1 MIKRKSVVLSDTEN
15 SNKKAVLSLEED
27 HVGLRGTLRLYN
39 FSRDLGGIS
48 SLGFYINQKVYK
60 AGLTFKSPMLYEF
73 FLDQN
78 EIPEAFSCAVINF
91 QDAKGKAILYGSS
104 DGNDEVYANIINEIA
119 RENTFAST
127 QSVLDRHG
135 VDFDEEEKKEIEKE
149 IDFAIEKSC
158 DDCGHC
164 EGCVYKK
171 FFYEH
176 SGDEEKLEDKVEIK
190 TQKVREVTK
199 EVEEKEEI
207 RPAFIDKLRPQI
219 DKLFEENPIEG
230 NLQNL
235 IPNSKWIKVDYED
248 DGDFYVFG
256 LLYDEAGQV
265 KYVCY
270 GVPGVFEDDAPKE
283 LSGYPIWIPLD
294 KENGQGFGYW
304 LTYQDATTGEPIK
317 AIIE

>member
-1 MIKRKSVVLSDTEN
+1 MFKRKSVVLSDTEN
-15 SNKKAVLSLEED
+15 SNRKAVLSLEQD
-27 HVGLRGTLRLYN
+27 SALLHGTLRLYN

-73 FLDQN
+73 FLDLD
-78 EIPEAFSCAVINF
+78 EIPQTFSCAVINF

-104 DGNDEVYANIINEIA
+104 DGNDEVYANIISELTN
-119 RENTFAST
+119 NTSASAT
-127 QSVLDRHG
+127 ESVLDKYG
-135 VDFDEEEKKEIEKE
+135 VDYDDEEKEELEKE
-149 IDFAIEKSC
+149 IDKAMGVECKSC
-158 DDCGHC
+158 KDC
-164 EGCVYKK
+164 ESCVYKK
-171 FFYEH
+171 YFYEH
-176 SGDEEKLEDKVEIK
+176 EKTECASKLS
-190 TQKVREVTK
+190 
-199 EVEEKEEI
+199 EVEEEPKREVPEPKREEL
-207 RPAFIDKLRPQI
+207 RPAFIDKLKPQI
-219 DKLFEENPIEG
+219 DKLFEENPIEN

-265 KYVCY
+265 KYVCF
-270 GVPGVFEDDAPKE
+270 GVPAVYESEAPKE
-283 LSGYPIWIPLD
+283 LSGYPIWVPLD
-294 KENGQGFGYW
+294 KANNEGFGYW